1 MKKLIVFFVLGFFF
15 LTTTASQATNAIV
28 TRNLNL
34 RAGPS
39 IHHALRGF
47 IPAGHLITVYS
58 CKNNWCQ
65 INYDSQTGWV
75 SSRYLSFKNGN
86 DLYYTYT
93 ISSSSII
100 YHHY

>member
-1 MKKLIVFFVLGFFF
+1 MKKLIVFFVLNFFF

-39 IHHALRGF
+39 THYALRSL
-47 IPAGHLITVYS
+47 IPAGNLITVYS
-58 CKNNWCQ
+58 CRNNWCQ

-86 DLYYTYT
+86 DLYHTYT
-93 ISSSSII
+93 IPSSPTV
-100 YHHY
+100 YHYY